1 MPIPIRSL
9 LPVLLTAALVLP
21 ANIYVIGDAI
31 GAGLQ
36 CSFFRY
42 QQTYLG
48 TSLITLVDDLGYV
61 TSGTIGGRSA
71 LSILLWICGTTL
83 LIVAFVYFV
92 ARRQEGYEAFRKPL
106 ALLVAGGAVAYLL
119 SCIAQYGPGLHSTS
133 GFAVPVGVPLILA
146 VAGYVMTAEEA
157 EDDEPGYE
165 EGEEDYGEETDEEE

>member
-1 MPIPIRSL
+1 MLTKNQAFL
-9 LPVLLTAALVLP
+9 LCLLGVAFILP
-21 ANIYVIGDAI
+21 TNIYLIGEEGL

-71 LSILLWICGTTL
+71 LSILLWALGTAL
-83 LIVAFVYFV
+83 LVAAAGYAVY
-92 ARRQEGYEAFRKPL
+92 RRHDGITRIRRPL

-119 SCIAQYGPGLHSTS
+119 SCIAQYGPGLHGPA
-133 GFAVPVGVPLILA
+133 GFAVPIGVPLILA
-146 VAGYVMTAEEA
+146 VAGYVMTAEE
-157 EDDEPGYE
+157 DDELEYGEEKEDCGEEE
-165 EGEEDYGEETDEEE
+165 EGEQ